1 MTPFHLKRYIHH
13 WNRSYNKKKVVFLKT
28 KRKATLAVLVSL
40 QIVLTRLASLRISLG
55 GIEGIR
61 FGFGAFPAIF
71 AGIAYGPLAGGLV
84 GALGD
89 VIGYF
94 INPMGAYMPHFTL
107 TAALTGAIP
116 GLIVKALGGPHKIGL
131 PHLLVAVA
139 FGQLIS
145 SVLLVPLFLRQL
157 FGLPLAATLP
167 AKLVGE
173 AVNVPLYAFLFQA
186 LQRRLVGLEVADSR

>member
-1 MTPFHLKRYIHH
+1 V
-13 WNRSYNKKKVVFLKT
+13 SFLNTKT
-28 KRKATLAVLVSL
+28 KATLAVLVSF
-40 QIVLTRLASLRISLG
+40 QIVLARLASLRVSIG

-61 FGFGAFPAIF
+61 LGFGAFPSIF
-71 AGIAYGPLAGGLV
+71 AGIAYGPLAGAVV

-89 VIGYF
+89 IIGFF

-116 GLIVKALGGPHKIGL
+116 GFVAKALGGPSKINL
-131 PHLLVAVA
+131 SRLLVTVA
-139 FGQLIS
+139 AGQIVS

-167 AKLVGE
+167 AKIVGE
-173 AVNVPLYAFLFQA
+173 AVNIPLYTLLFDA
-186 LQRRLVGLEVADSR
+186 LRKRFPSLHIAGNR